1 MSNKNLLILERSNS
15 SLAST
20 DASEKYVLEG
30 IFGEIDK
37 KNRNQRI
44 YTESE
49 YLPQI
54 EALQAKIKSSK
65 LLGELDHPKEFDI
78 SLKNVSHVIEEL
90 IYDKDSKQVRGRIR
104 LLDTDAG
111 RQAKALVDAG
121 VPLQISSRAAGAVR
135 EDGTVQI
142 KQLFTYDLV
151 ADPGFENAELKRV
164 NEAYGFENNDTF
176 AIFEMPTDY
185 KTNLNQNKT
194 NESTMTSYVN
204 VEDFNSYSKYLAEE
218 IKALK
223 EQLSKVTSDNTTS
236 EMTEKMTGLIAHN
249 DHIVENV
256 KKLSEYVEYVSEKL
270 DQGIQYTEHVAE
282 MTDNNIEYTKYMAEK
297 LDQNISFT
305 EHVAESTSKVK
316 DYANY
321 LAEGLDETVETNKN
335 LRSYVNYL
343 KENVQS
349 ISEYAEYIAES
360 FNKNLVVEETGDEA
374 GKEHDEAAK
383 KNELDKVGD
392 NSTEGKVGGEE
403 AGIEGEDVKAD
414 LTDKT
419 PEIKT
424 EEGDKEAGKAE
435 GADAAKEVVSVQEA
449 YKSEISSKL
458 SALIEKATVKAN
470 NDPHFFR
477 LVSNETKAKYNA
489 LEESA
494 KTAVLKQTEGA
505 GFLTE
510 GQINAIFENVLT
522 EVTTLN
528 SEPYFIQVMP
538 TEYKETWNKL
548 SEGKKSQI
556 AAQSKYAKLETEY
569 QVRNF
574 WQTRDLREY
583 SPVMEKVAMVKEEVE
598 TKTSS
603 LPYDMTSVTEA
614 INAKFRK

>member
-1 MSNKNLLILERSNS
+1 MSNKNLLILERSTS
-15 SLAST
+15 SLSSSNV
-20 DASEKYVLEG
+20 DEKYVLEG

-78 SLKNVSHVIEEL
+78 SLKNVSHVIEDL
-90 IYDKDSKQVRGRIR
+90 TYDRDSKQVRGRIR

-176 AIFEMPTDY
+176 FIFEIPDN

-204 VEDFNSYSKYLAEE
+204 VDDFNSYSKYLAEE

-236 EMTEKMTGLIAHN
+236 EMSEKMTGLIAHN

-270 DQGIQYTEHVAE
+270 DQSIQYAEHVAE

-305 EHVAESTSKVK
+305 EHVAESTAKVK

-321 LAEGLDETVETNKN
+321 LAESLDETVETNRN
-335 LRSYVNYL
+335 LKSYVNYL

-383 KNELDKVGD
+383 KNELEKVGD
-392 NSTEGKVGGEE
+392 NSTEGKVEGEE

-414 LTDKT
+414 LKDKS

-424 EEGDKEAGKAE
+424 EEGDKDPGKAE
-435 GADAAKEVVSVQEA
+435 GEDAASDVVGAVEA
-449 YKSEISSKL
+449 YKSEISAKL
-458 SALIEKATVKAN
+458 SALIEKATIKAN

-477 LVSNETKAKYNA
+477 LVSKETKDKYNA

-510 GQINAIFENVLT
+510 GQINAILENVLT
-522 EVTTLN
+522 EVNTAVT
-528 SEPYFIQVMP
+528 EPYFIQVMP
-538 TEYKETWNKL
+538 AEYKETWNKL
-548 SEGKKSQI
+548 SEGKKNQI

-574 WQTRDLREY
+574 WQTRDLREFA
-583 SPVMEKVAMVKEEVE
+583 PVMEKVAMVKEEVE
-598 TKTSS
+598 TKTTS
-603 LPYDMTSVTEA
+603 LPYDMTSITEA

>member
-1 MSNKNLLILERSNS
+1 MSNKNLLILERSTS
-15 SLAST
+15 SLSSSNV
-20 DASEKYVLEG
+20 DEKYVLEG

-78 SLKNVSHVIEEL
+78 SLKNVSHVIEDL
-90 IYDKDSKQVRGRIR
+90 TYDRDSKQVRGRIR

-176 AIFEMPTDY
+176 FIFEIPDN

-204 VEDFNSYSKYLAEE
+204 VDDFNSYSKYLAEE

-236 EMTEKMTGLIAHN
+236 EMSEKMTGLIAHN

-270 DQGIQYTEHVAE
+270 DQSIQYAEHVAE

-305 EHVAESTSKVK
+305 EHVAESTAKVK

-321 LAEGLDETVETNKN
+321 LAESLDETVETNRN
-335 LRSYVNYL
+335 LKSYVNYL

-383 KNELDKVGD
+383 KNELEKVGD
-392 NSTEGKVGGEE
+392 NSTEGKVEGEK

-414 LTDKT
+414 LKDKS

-424 EEGDKEAGKAE
+424 EEGDKDPGKAE
-435 GADAAKEVVSVQEA
+435 GEDAASDVVGAVEA
-449 YKSEISSKL
+449 YKSEISAKL

-477 LVSNETKAKYNA
+477 LVSKETKDKYNA

-510 GQINAIFENVLT
+510 GQINAILENVLT
-522 EVTTLN
+522 EVNTAVT
-528 SEPYFIQVMP
+528 EPYFIQVMP
-538 TEYKETWNKL
+538 AEYKETWNKL
-548 SEGKKSQI
+548 SEGKKNQI

-574 WQTRDLREY
+574 WQTRDLREFA
-583 SPVMEKVAMVKEEVE
+583 PVMEKVAMVKEEVE
-598 TKTSS
+598 TKTTS
-603 LPYDMTSVTEA
+603 LPYDMTSITEA

>member
-1 MSNKNLLILERSNS
+1 MSIKNLMILERSTS
-15 SLAST
+15 SLVST
-20 DASEKYVLEG
+20 DTSEKYVLEG

-78 SLKNVSHVIEEL
+78 SLKNVSHIIEDL
-90 IYDKDSKQVRGRIR
+90 IYDKDLKQVKGRIR

-176 AIFEMPTDY
+176 AIFEIPDNN
-185 KTNLNQNKT
+185 KINLNQNKT

-204 VEDFNSYSKYLAEE
+204 VDDFNSYSKYLAEE
-218 IKALK
+218 IKSLK
-223 EQLSKVTSDNTTS
+223 EQLSKVNSDNTTS
-236 EMTEKMTGLIAHN
+236 EMNEKMIGLIAHN

-305 EHVAESTSKVK
+305 EHVAESTAKIK
-316 DYANY
+316 DYSNY
-321 LAEGLDETVETNKN
+321 LAESLDETVETNKN

-360 FNKNLVVEETGDEA
+360 FNKNLIVEETGDEA
-374 GKEHDEAAK
+374 GKEHTEAAK

-392 NSTEGKVGGEE
+392 NSVEGNVDGEE
-403 AGIEGEDVKAD
+403 AGVKGEDTVSG
-414 LTDKT
+414 LNDKT
-419 PEIKT
+419 PVIKT
-424 EEGDKEAGKAE
+424 EEGDKNPGKAE
-435 GADAAKEVVSVQEA
+435 GSNAAHDVVGATEA
-449 YKSEISSKL
+449 YKSEISAKL
-458 SALIEKATVKAN
+458 SALIEKATIKAN

-477 LVSNETKAKYNA
+477 LVSKETKAKYNA

-494 KTAVLKQTEGA
+494 KTKVLKHTEGA

-510 GQINAIFENVLT
+510 GQINAILENVLV
-522 EVTTLN
+522 EVNTSI

-538 TEYKETWNKL
+538 TEYRETWNKL

-583 SPVMEKVAMVKEEVE
+583 APIMEKVSMIKEEVE
-598 TKTSS
+598 TKPNS
-603 LPYDMTSVTEA
+603 LPYDMTSITEA

>member
-1 MSNKNLLILERSNS
+1 MSIKNLMILERSNS
-15 SLAST
+15 SLTSA

-65 LLGELDHPKEFDI
+65 LLGELDHPKEFDV
-78 SLKNVSHVIEEL
+78 SLKNVSHIIEDL
-90 IYDKDSKQVRGRIR
+90 TYDKDSKQVRGRIR

-176 AIFEMPTDY
+176 FIFEIPDN

-236 EMTEKMTGLIAHN
+236 EMNEKMTGLIAHN

-305 EHVAESTSKVK
+305 EHVAESTAKIK
-316 DYANY
+316 DYSNY
-321 LAEGLDETVETNKN
+321 LAESLDETVETNKN

-360 FNKNLVVEETGDEA
+360 FNKNLVVEENGDEA

-392 NSTEGKVGGEE
+392 NSAEGKVDGEK

-424 EEGDKEAGKAE
+424 EEGDKDPGKVE
-435 GADAAKEVVSVQEA
+435 GSNATNDVVGAVEA
-449 YKSEISSKL
+449 YKSEISAKL
-458 SALIEKATVKAN
+458 STLIEKATVKAN

-477 LVSNETKAKYNA
+477 LVSKETKAKYNA
-489 LEESA
+489 LDESA

-510 GQINAIFENVLT
+510 GQINAIFENVLV
-522 EVTTLN
+522 EVSTLN
-528 SEPYFIQVMP
+528 NEPYFIQVMP
-538 TEYKETWNKL
+538 AEYKETWNKL

-583 SPVMEKVAMVKEEVE
+583 APVMEKVSMIKEEVE
-598 TKTSS
+598 TKTNS
-603 LPYDMTSVTEA
+603 LPYDMTSITEA
-614 INAKFRK
+614 INAKFKK

>member
-1 MSNKNLLILERSNS
+1 MSNKNLLILERSTS
-15 SLAST
+15 SLSSSNV
-20 DASEKYVLEG
+20 DEKYVLEG

-78 SLKNVSHVIEEL
+78 SLKNVSHVIEDL
-90 IYDKDSKQVRGRIR
+90 TYDRDSKQVRGRIR

-151 ADPGFENAELKRV
+151 ADPGCENAELKRV

-176 AIFEMPTDY
+176 FIFEIPDN

-204 VEDFNSYSKYLAEE
+204 VDDFNSYSKYLAEE

-236 EMTEKMTGLIAHN
+236 EMSEKMTGLIAHN

-270 DQGIQYTEHVAE
+270 DQSIQYAEHVAE

-305 EHVAESTSKVK
+305 EHVAESTAKVK

-321 LAEGLDETVETNKN
+321 LAESLDETVETNRN
-335 LRSYVNYL
+335 LKSYVNYL

-383 KNELDKVGD
+383 KNELEKVGD
-392 NSTEGKVGGEE
+392 NSTEGKVEGEK

-414 LTDKT
+414 LKDKS

-424 EEGDKEAGKAE
+424 EEGDKDPGKAE
-435 GADAAKEVVSVQEA
+435 GEDAASDVVGAVEA
-449 YKSEISSKL
+449 YKSEISAKL

-477 LVSNETKAKYNA
+477 LVSKETKDKYNA

-510 GQINAIFENVLT
+510 GQINAILENVLT
-522 EVTTLN
+522 EVNTAVT
-528 SEPYFIQVMP
+528 EPYFIQVMP
-538 TEYKETWNKL
+538 AEYKETWNKL
-548 SEGKKSQI
+548 SEGKKNQI

-574 WQTRDLREY
+574 WQTRDLREFA
-583 SPVMEKVAMVKEEVE
+583 PVMEKVAMVKEEVE
-598 TKTSS
+598 TKTTS
-603 LPYDMTSVTEA
+603 LPYDMTSITEA

>member
-1 MSNKNLLILERSNS
+1 MSNKNLLILERSTS
-15 SLAST
+15 SLSSSNV
-20 DASEKYVLEG
+20 DEKYVLEG

-78 SLKNVSHVIEEL
+78 SLKNVSHVIEDL
-90 IYDKDSKQVRGRIR
+90 TYDRDSKQVRGRIR

-176 AIFEMPTDY
+176 FIFEIPDN

-204 VEDFNSYSKYLAEE
+204 VDDFNSYSKYLAEE

-236 EMTEKMTGLIAHN
+236 EMSEKMTGLIAHN

-270 DQGIQYTEHVAE
+270 DQSIQYAEHVAE

-305 EHVAESTSKVK
+305 EHVAESTAKVK

-321 LAEGLDETVETNKN
+321 LAESLDETVETNRN
-335 LRSYVNYL
+335 LKSYVNYL

-383 KNELDKVGD
+383 KNELEKVGD
-392 NSTEGKVGGEE
+392 NSTEGKVEGEE

-414 LTDKT
+414 LKDKS

-424 EEGDKEAGKAE
+424 EEGDKDPGKTE
-435 GADAAKEVVSVQEA
+435 GEDGTNDVVGAVEA
-449 YKSEISSKL
+449 YKSEISAKL
-458 SALIEKATVKAN
+458 SALIEKATIKAN

-477 LVSNETKAKYNA
+477 LVSKETKEKYNA

-510 GQINAIFENVLT
+510 GQINAILENVLT
-522 EVTTLN
+522 EVNTAVT
-528 SEPYFIQVMP
+528 EPYFIQVMP
-538 TEYKETWNKL
+538 AEYKETWNKL
-548 SEGKKSQI
+548 SEGKKNQI

-574 WQTRDLREY
+574 WQTRDLREFA
-583 SPVMEKVAMVKEEVE
+583 PVMEKVAMVKEEVE
-598 TKTSS
+598 TKTTS

>member
-1 MSNKNLLILERSNS
+1 MSNKNLLILERSSS
-15 SLAST
+15 SLSSSNA
-20 DASEKYVLEG
+20 DEKYVLEG

-90 IYDKDSKQVRGRIR
+90 TYDKDSKQVRGRIR

-204 VEDFNSYSKYLAEE
+204 VDDFNSYSKYLAEE

-223 EQLSKVTSDNTTS
+223 EQLSKANSDTTTS
-236 EMTEKMTGLIAHN
+236 EMAEKMTGLIAHN

-305 EHVAESTSKVK
+305 
-316 DYANY
+316 
-321 LAEGLDETVETNKN
+321 
-335 LRSYVNYL
+335 
-343 KENVQS
+343 
-349 ISEYAEYIAES
+349 
-360 FNKNLVVEETGDEA
+360 
-374 GKEHDEAAK
+374 
-383 KNELDKVGD
+383 
-392 NSTEGKVGGEE
+392 
-403 AGIEGEDVKAD
+403 
-414 LTDKT
+414 
-419 PEIKT
+419 
-424 EEGDKEAGKAE
+424 
-435 GADAAKEVVSVQEA
+435 
-449 YKSEISSKL
+449 
-458 SALIEKATVKAN
+458 
-470 NDPHFFR
+470 
-477 LVSNETKAKYNA
+477 
-489 LEESA
+489 
-494 KTAVLKQTEGA
+494 
-505 GFLTE
+505 
-510 GQINAIFENVLT
+510 
-522 EVTTLN
+522 
-528 SEPYFIQVMP
+528 
-538 TEYKETWNKL
+538 
-548 SEGKKSQI
+548 
-556 AAQSKYAKLETEY
+556 
-569 QVRNF
+569 
-574 WQTRDLREY
+574 
-583 SPVMEKVAMVKEEVE
+583 
-598 TKTSS
+598 
-603 LPYDMTSVTEA
+603 
-614 INAKFRK
+614 